1 MKKITT
7 AFALL
12 LILFFMLIIVPDFA
26 HANFTLLPP
35 DLPEIYIKSDGSID
49 PSTAPIQHVGDT
61 YTFTGNITDYTI
73 VIQRDNIVVDGAGFS
88 LTQTPIN
95 TSQFM
100 TIDQG
105 WHSANELDQ
114 RNNITIKNIN
124 FNDCIQGI
132 VFSGSSNI
140 NITNNTIAGS
150 AVAAILFISSLNVTV
165 TKNVLTSNRGGIRL
179 GFSTYAITKNTLS
192 KNAYGIGVSG
202 NRIYANKSI
211 VGNIIEGGRDGILLE
226 YCSYDHIEAN
236 TIANNSQ
243 YGIYLIQTD
252 NCTIYHNNFS
262 NNNQSVFSDP
272 GKFDLILPNFWDN
285 GTAGNYWSNYNGT
298 DNDGDG
304 IGDTPYVIDENNQD
318 NYPLM
323 APVDIAVIS
332 EFPSWT
338 ILPLLITATLLIIIC
353 KQKLPKT
360 PNK

>member
-7 AFALL
+7 AFILL
-12 LILFFMLIIVPDFA
+12 LVLSFTLTIVPDCA
-26 HANFTLLPP
+26 HAHLTILPP

-49 PSTAPIQHVGDT
+49 PSTAPIQQVGDA

-105 WHSANELDQ
+105 WHSAIELDQ

-140 NITNNTIAGS
+140 NITNNTIAGGT
-150 AVAAILFISSLNVTV
+150 VAAILFLSSVNVTV
-165 TKNVLTSNRGGIRL
+165 AKNVLTSNRGGIRL
-179 GFSTYAITKNTLS
+179 GFSTYSITENTLS
-192 KNAYGIGVSG
+192 ENEYGIGVSG
-202 NRIYANKSI
+202 NIIHANKSI

-226 YCSYDHIEAN
+226 YCSHDHIEAN

-252 NCTIYHNNFS
+252 NCTICRNNFS

-272 GKFDLILPNFWDN
+272 GKLDLTLPNFWDN
-285 GTAGNYWSNYNGT
+285 GTAGNYWSNYSGT

-304 IGDTPYVIDENNQD
+304 IGDTIYVIDENNQD
-318 NYPLM
+318 TYPLM
-323 APVDIAVIS
+323 APVDIAVIP
-332 EFPSWT
+332 EFTSWT
-338 ILPLLITATLLIIIC
+338 PMLISLVVVMVIVFVYKRNLWGE
-353 KQKLPKT
+353 
-360 PNK
+360 